1 MTSLVW
7 VLLAQNAAQFSG
19 DGNWVA
25 TLRDHSLTLYSLTN
39 PALSAQWT
47 DVEEFQFSGTSLLMV
62 GIAGPLFQLAEVDL
76 QTQASQATD
85 VMKIRRLLLELAVPM
100 RLLSVQ
106 SAFILLSKG
115 EGDVA
120 VLNLNRKTLE
130 VKPVVTGLTQISQYF
145 ASAEGEILAAQRKT
159 PSETSVWAKRGK
171 KKKFERILF
180 VRGSHR
186 VRVLDVSN
194 SSRGIWLLS
203 DLNSK
208 FLRVLE
214 KNFGTG
220 SECLVADA
228 SSDITDV
235 RMNRVSKV
243 IEAVSAVDQKQTV
256 FDELSPD
263 DVALLLNAR
272 FLSRDAKNER
282 WLLKKLDTEAFV
294 LWNRKTRVEQP
305 LSLLRT
311 EP

>member
-19 DGNWVA
+19 DGNWVV
-25 TLRDHSLTLYSLTN
+25 TLRDHSLTLHSLTN
-39 PALSAQWT
+39 PALSAEWRG
-47 DVEEFQFSGTSLLMV
+47 VEDFQFSGTALLMV
-62 GIAGPLFQLAEVDL
+62 GMAGPLFQLTEVDL
-76 QTQASQATD
+76 QTRASQAADEVKTPR
-85 VMKIRRLLLELAVPM
+85 VLFELAVPAK
-100 RLLSVQ
+100 LLSVQ
-106 SAFILLSKG
+106 PAFILLSKG
-115 EGDVA
+115 VGDVA

-145 ASAEGEILAAQRKT
+145 ASAEGEILAAQRKI
-159 PSETSVWAKRGK
+159 PSETRVWAKRGK
-171 KKKFERILF
+171 KKKFERILL

-220 SECLVADA
+220 SERLVAEAA
-228 SSDITDV
+228 SDVTDV
-235 RMNRVSKV
+235 RINRVSKLL
-243 IEAVSAVDQKQTV
+243 EAVSDADQKQTL

-263 DVALLLNAR
+263 DVALLSNAM
-272 FLSRDAKNER
+272 FLARDVKNER

-305 LSLLRT
+305 LSLLRSK
-311 EP
+311 P